1 MQVTFKAAHQSPGE
15 IKTQPGRLGIL
26 LKRVEEALRVGNP
39 TASIAKANRDA
50 QALAAGPHD

>member
-15 IKTQPGRLGIL
+15 IEAQPGRLGIL
-26 LKRVEEALRVGNP
+26 LKWVEEALRVGNP

-50 QALAAGPHD
+50 QALAAGAHD